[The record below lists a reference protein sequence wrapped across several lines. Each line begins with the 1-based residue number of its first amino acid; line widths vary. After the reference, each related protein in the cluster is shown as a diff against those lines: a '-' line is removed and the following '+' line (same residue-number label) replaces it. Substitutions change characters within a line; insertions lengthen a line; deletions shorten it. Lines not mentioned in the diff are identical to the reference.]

1 MLYADVKNTAKK
13 NHDKNKV
20 LSKKQEYQLRSQS
33 SNTHAKKCFKD
44 HYPDEDIGL
53 AIPNK
58 YSSLINWSYEL
69 SSNNGN
75 LNCQHEFLTNLNT
88 EIVHTCLELLFELDF
103 LQKKI
108 LKRDFV

>member
-69 SSNNGN
+69 TVGLGQKRYNPEIEKSKICSNVLFSMGN
-75 LNCQHEFLTNLNT
+75 IMT
-88 EIVHTCLELLFELDF
+88 
-103 LQKKI
+103 
-108 LKRDFV
+108 

>member
-1 MLYADVKNTAKK
+1 MQYADVKNTAKK

-69 SSNNGN
+69 TVGLGQKRYIPEIEKPKICSNVLFSMGN
-75 LNCQHEFLTNLNT
+75 LMT
-88 EIVHTCLELLFELDF
+88 
-103 LQKKI
+103 
-108 LKRDFV
+108 